1 MKIELTF
8 TDDEIAAI
16 EMAREAANIAAGSIV
31 HADVAAYVQ
40 FVMQGAAAGYARQ
53 WSPVTVEGL
62 AARVALLDDAKA
74 RAESEAMAQRER
86 ADAMKAQHDALAE
99 SLKPADNASL
109 AERITAL

>member
-31 HADVAAYVQ
+31 HADVSAYVQ
-40 FVMQGAAAGYARQ
+40 FVMQGAAASYAQQ
-53 WSPVTVEGL
+53 WSPKTVEGL

-74 RAESEAMAQRER
+74 RAESEVVTQRER
-86 ADAMKAQHDALAE
+86 AEAMKAQHDALAE

-109 AERITAL
+109 AERIAAL